1 MINIEDVEE
10 IQKILINKF
19 GGIHG
24 VRDRSALDSALQR
37 PFQTFNQTDLYKT
50 VLEKASALVESIL
63 INQPFIDGNKRIGYT
78 ILRLYLMKNDYD
90 ISGSQQ
96 MKYEFIIDIASGKL
110 KYDQI
115 LTWLTMNTSKISG
128 G

>member
-63 INQPFIDGNKRIGYT
+63 INHPFIDGNKRIGYT